1 MGSLRDDIES
11 LREKLYILILNKGLT
26 DSETIICSQELDE
39 L

>member
-1 MGSLRDDIES
+1 MTDLINNIES

>member
-1 MGSLRDDIES
+1 MGSLRDNIES
-11 LREKLYILILNKGLT
+11 IREKLYILILNKGLT